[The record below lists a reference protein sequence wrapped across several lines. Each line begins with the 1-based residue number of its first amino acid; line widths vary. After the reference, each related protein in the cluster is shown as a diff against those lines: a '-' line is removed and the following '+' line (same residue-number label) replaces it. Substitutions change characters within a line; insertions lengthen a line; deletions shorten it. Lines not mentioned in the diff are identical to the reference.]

1 MHPPLSQS
9 DNHVLDQHIAAWR
22 AFLGRSRTVTPTDV
36 EELEDHLREQ
46 VDTFVE
52 SGLSI
57 DEAFLVAVRRM
68 GGIDLL
74 THEFAQE
81 HSERMWKQLV
91 VEGDGP
97 SAGLRGGAGPRSLR
111 TALGLAVA
119 AGIAVKLPS
128 FFGVTLDTGF
138 FYPLYMSFFV
148 FPFIAAYF
156 AWERKITAKAAGAFV
171 GVFAAAVLIVSLLP
185 FPAADATGVAAD
197 ARILTVLHLPVALWF
212 VVGVAYLGG
221 RWMGNERRMDFV
233 RFTGE
238 LFIYYVLIA
247 LGGWVTIGLGFEL
260 FEAIGIDIEPFLE
273 QWVLCG
279 VVGATLVATWLVEA
293 KQSVIENMAPVLARI
308 FIPILTLVL
317 FAFIVTLVVTGRVT
331 QIERDLLFA
340 MDLVLI
346 VVFGLLLYSISARDS
361 LEPPDLFDGLRLAL
375 VGVALLVDALALWS
389 IVARIGEFG
398 FTPNRVAAL
407 GLNLVLLGNL
417 AGASW
422 LQWRFV
428 RGAVPMQRLW
438 EWQMRYLYVLAGW
451 TALVALGFPLLFR
464 G

>member
-1 MHPPLSQS
+1 MNTPISYS
-9 DNHVLDQHIAAWR
+9 DIELLDRHIASWR
-22 AFLGRSRTVTPTDV
+22 AFLGRSRTVTPADV

-46 VDTFVE
+46 VDTFVA

-68 GGIDLL
+68 GAIDAL

-91 VEGDGP
+91 VEGDGN
-97 SAGLRGGAGPRSLR
+97 SSGSRGVAGPRSLR

-156 AWERKITAKAAGAFV
+156 AWERPLAPKATGVLA
-171 GVFAAAVLIVSLLP
+171 GVFAAVALVVNLLP

-221 RWMGNERRMDFV
+221 RWMGNQRRMDFV

-238 LFIYYVLIA
+238 LLIYYVLIA
-247 LGGWVTIGLGFEL
+247 LGGWVTIGLGFVL

-317 FAFIVTLVVTGRVT
+317 VAFIVTLVVTGRVT

-398 FTPNRVAAL
+398 FTPNRMAAL

-417 AGASW
+417 AGASL

-428 RGAVPMQRLW
+428 RGAVPVQRLW
-438 EWQMRYLYVLAGW
+438 DWQMRYLYVLAGW
-451 TALVALGFPLLFR
+451 TSIVALGFPLLFR

>member
-1 MHPPLSQS
+1 MNTPISHS
-9 DNHVLDQHIAAWR
+9 DTELLDRHIALWR
-22 AFLGRSRTVTPTDV
+22 AFLGRSRTVTPADV

-46 VDTFVE
+46 VDTFVH

-68 GGIDLL
+68 GAIDAL

-91 VEGDGP
+91 VEGDGN
-97 SAGLRGGAGPRSLR
+97 SSGSRGVAGPRSLR

-119 AGIAVKLPS
+119 AAIAVKLPS

-156 AWERKITAKAAGAFV
+156 AWERLLAPKVASVLA
-171 GVFAAAVLIVSLLP
+171 GVFAAAAFVVSLLP

-221 RWMGNERRMDFV
+221 RWMDNERRMDFV

-238 LFIYYVLIA
+238 LLIYYVLIA
-247 LGGWVTIGLGFEL
+247 LGGWVTIGLGFVL

-398 FTPNRVAAL
+398 FTPNRMAAL

-417 AGASW
+417 AGASL

-428 RGAVPMQRLW
+428 RGAVPVQRLW
-438 EWQMRYLYVLAGW
+438 DWQMRYLYVLAGW
-451 TALVALGFPLLFR
+451 TAVVALGFPLLFR